1 MNIGFILIDN
11 INNKIDLDKIKLM
24 NAIGKYNKDNKIIE
38 LKETKKREEYNKKY
52 VLERKIN
59 QENYEKYITNYN
71 KKYKKWIETN
81 NIKDLFELVSIKKPE
96 LKEIPEI
103 YSVSAFISNK

>member
-24 NAIGKYNKDNKIIE
+24 NEIEKYNKNKKLLIE
-38 LKETKKREEYNKKY
+38 AETKKMDEYKKKY
-52 VLERKIN
+52 ELFRKIN
-59 QENYEKYITNYN
+59 EENYEKYLVNYN
-71 KKYKKWIETN
+71 KKYNKWIDTN
-81 NIKDLFELVSIKKPE
+81 NVKDLFELVSIKKPE

-103 YSVSAFISNK
+103 YTSLVFNI

>member
-24 NAIGKYNKDNKIIE
+24 DAVNNYNKNKDLIIE
-38 LKETKKREEYNKKY
+38 KEEKKKNEYMKKY
-52 VLERKIN
+52 ELPRKIN
-59 QENYEKYITNYN
+59 NENYEKYLINYN
-71 KKYKKWIETN
+71 KKYNKWIESN

-96 LKEIPEI
+96 LKEIPDI
-103 YSVSAFISNK
+103 YTLTI